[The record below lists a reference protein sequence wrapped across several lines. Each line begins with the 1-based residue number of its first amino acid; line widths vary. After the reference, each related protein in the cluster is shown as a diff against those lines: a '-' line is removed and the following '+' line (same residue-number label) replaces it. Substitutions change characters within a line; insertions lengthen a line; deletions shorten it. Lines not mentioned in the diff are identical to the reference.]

1 LKNKNNKMSNGLQ
14 RFETYLQA
22 LEVLLTKAATQK
34 NAALYLYQNNART
47 SLFMLEG
54 LAKVHAG
61 IHNQKKFTK
70 IKERFKVL
78 EDALG
83 AIDYY
88 DGIAKQLSKN
98 KKIPVAITNYLQA
111 QVVEKTQYLNEL
123 LITEKWLQAIP
134 NRIAK
139 ITKKLLQANWLQ
151 PKAEIKAIESFYGKA
166 IYDIVAFTKST
177 NYHFDNMEADVHEI
191 RRKLR
196 WLSIYPQ
203 AMQGSVQLVADKKNE
218 KILAS
223 YLTKE
228 ITTSVYNKM
237 PDAGNNTCFLLLEKN
252 YFLAN
257 SWMIAE
263 LGKLKDN
270 GLLILALKEAIQQTN
285 DVTDAAAYK
294 KIYTML
300 GPKQPKLEKLLT
312 TAAAICKQYF
322 AQNNIEHL
330 VVGISV
336 S

>member
-1 LKNKNNKMSNGLQ
+1 MNTGLQ

-34 NAALYLYQNNART
+34 NAALYIYQNNART
-47 SLFMLEG
+47 PLFMLEG
-54 LAKVHAG
+54 LAKLYAGVH
-61 IHNQKKFTK
+61 NKKKFTK
-70 IKERFKVL
+70 IKERCKLL

-98 KKIPVAITNYLQA
+98 KKIPVAITKYIQA

-123 LITEKWLQAIP
+123 LVAEKWLQATP
-134 NRIAK
+134 HRIEK
-139 ITKKLLQANWLQ
+139 IRKKLQEANWLQ
-151 PKAEIKAIESFYGKA
+151 PKAEIKAIENFYGKA
-166 IYDIVAFTKST
+166 IYEIVAFTKST
-177 NYHFDNMEADVHEI
+177 QYHFDNMEEDVHEL

-203 AMQGSVQLVADKKNE
+203 AMQGCVQLVADKKNE
-218 KILAS
+218 KLLAQ

-228 ITTSVYNKM
+228 ITTSIYNKM
-237 PDAGNNTCFLLLEKN
+237 PEANENICFLLLEKN

-270 GLLILALKEAIQQTN
+270 GLLILALKEAIQQTTA
-285 DVTDAAAYK
+285 VTDAVAYK
-294 KIYTML
+294 KVYNIL
-300 GPKQPKLEKLLT
+300 GPKQPTLEKLLT

-322 AQNNIEHL
+322 DKNSLEHL
-330 VVGISV
+330 VVGVSV